1 MKAAD
6 ILKAT
11 GGKLVK
17 GSPDTSIETFS
28 IDSRMLKRGDLFIAI
43 KGNNFDG
50 HDFAGVALK
59 KGAIGVIV
67 SHESRITNHESR
79 LIIQV
84 KNTRRAL
91 GAIAHYKRK
100 HSRAKVIAIT
110 GSNGKTTTKDMI
122 ASILGEKFKV
132 LSTPGTENNSVGV
145 PLTLLRLKD
154 EDFCVLEMGMNDFGE
169 IDYLASIALPEIGVI
184 TNIGPSHL
192 EGLKDTDGV
201 FKAKMELLKHMDE
214 GAILIINGDDKYLST
229 INLKSFRIIRFGLD
243 EANDIYAN
251 SIAIEKEMP
260 VFRVNGK
267 YEIRLNLFGRHNIY
281 NALAAVSVAGACGI
295 GEKSIKAALENFK
308 GLYGRLELKEIDGII
323 IIDDAYN
330 SNPVSLKNALEVLK
344 DFETDGR
351 KILVTGDMLEL
362 GKMSKYFHEAI
373 VETIDAAGIDML
385 ITVGEHSYN
394 TFITAKKRGMNKD
407 TLWHFDKPHKAG
419 ELLKEIAKRGDT
431 ILLKG
436 SRGIKMEEA
445 LRCFTTSSTR

>member
-1 MKAAD
+1 MKVRD

-17 GSPDTSIETFS
+17 GSQDTSIETFS
-28 IDSRMLKRGDLFIAI
+28 IDSRTLKEGDLFIAI
-43 KGNNFDG
+43 KGNNLDG
-50 HDFAGVALK
+50 HDFVDAALK
-59 KGAIGVIV
+59 KGAVGIIV
-67 SHESRITNHESR
+67 SENYPLTANRYP
-79 LIIQV
+79 LVVQV
-84 KNTRRAL
+84 RNTRHAL

-100 HSRAKVIAIT
+100 QSKAKVIGIT

-122 ASILGEKFKV
+122 ALILGKEFKV

-145 PLTLLRLKD
+145 PLTLLKLQD
-154 EDFCVLEMGMNDFGE
+154 EDFCVLEMGMNHFGE
-169 IDYLASIALPEIGVI
+169 IDYLAKIALPKIGVI

-201 FKAKMELLKHMDE
+201 FKAKMELLKYMDE
-214 GAILIINGDDKYLST
+214 GATLIINGDDRYLST
-229 INLKSFRIIRFGLD
+229 INSSSLKVIRFGLD
-243 EANDIYAN
+243 KANDVCAD
-251 SIAIEKEMP
+251 SIAIKKEMP
-260 VFRVNGK
+260 AFKVNGK

-281 NALAAVSVAGACGI
+281 NALAAVSVAEVCGVC
-295 GEKSIKAALENFK
+295 EKSIKATLENFK
-308 GLYGRLELKEIDGII
+308 GPNRRLQLKEIDGIR

-330 SNPVSLKNALEVLK
+330 SNPLSLKKALEVMK
-344 DFETDGR
+344 DFKTDGR

-362 GKMSKYFHEAI
+362 GEMSKYFHETI
-373 VETIDAAGIDML
+373 VEAINAAGIDML

-394 TFITAKKRGMNKD
+394 TFIAAGKRGMNKD

-419 ELLKEIAKRGDT
+419 ELLREIAKRGDT

-436 SRGIKMEEA
+436 SRGVKMEEA

>member
-1 MKAAD
+1 MKVAD

-11 GGKLVK
+11 GGKLIK

-28 IDSRMLKRGDLFIAI
+28 IDSRTLEKGDLFVAI
-43 KGNNFDG
+43 KGGRFDG
-50 HDFAGVALK
+50 HDFIGEALK
-59 KGAIGVIV
+59 KGAIGIIV
-67 SHESRITNHESR
+67 SNITHYTLNITHS
-79 LIIQV
+79 IIQV

-91 GAIAHYKRK
+91 GNIAHRNRK
-100 HSRAKVIAIT
+100 QAKAKVIAIT

-122 ASILGEKFKV
+122 ASMLGKKFKV

-145 PLTLLRLKD
+145 PLTLLKLKD
-154 EDFCVLEMGMNDFGE
+154 EDFCVLEMGMNHFGE
-169 IDYLASIALPEIGVI
+169 IDYLAKIALPEIGVI

-201 FKAKMELLKHMDE
+201 FKAKTELLKYMDE
-214 GAILIINGDDKYLST
+214 GAMLIINGDDKYLST
-229 INLKSFRIIRFGLD
+229 ISSNSFRIIRFGLD
-243 EANDIYAN
+243 EANDVRAD
-251 SIAIEKEMP
+251 SIAIKKDML

-267 YEIRLNLFGRHNIY
+267 YEIRLNLFGRHNIH

-295 GEKSIKAALENFK
+295 GEKSIKDALENFK
-308 GLYGRLELKEIDGII
+308 GLYGRLELKEIGGIR

-330 SNPVSLKNALEVLK
+330 SNPLSLKKALEVLK
-344 DFETDGR
+344 DFKTDGR
-351 KILVTGDMLEL
+351 KILVIGDMLEL
-362 GKMSKYFHEAI
+362 GEMSKYFHEAI
-373 VETIDAAGIDML
+373 VEAIDAAGIDML

-419 ELLKEIAKRGDT
+419 ELLKKIAKRGDT
-431 ILLKG
+431 ILLKA
-436 SRGIKMEEA
+436 SRGVKMEEA